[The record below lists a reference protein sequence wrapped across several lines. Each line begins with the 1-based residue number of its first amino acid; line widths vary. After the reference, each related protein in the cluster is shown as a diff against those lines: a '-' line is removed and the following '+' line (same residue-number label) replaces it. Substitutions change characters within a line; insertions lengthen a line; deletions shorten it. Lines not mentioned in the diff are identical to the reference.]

1 VGKSFFFLSE
11 AAAKKEFKKK
21 SVKKIIR
28 QPKPK

>member
-28 QPKPK
+28 